1 MQDSETSVS
10 TQLDPAERQRTFL
23 FRAVVMALLIAGVLT
38 LLGSLLNLVA
48 ALTPS
53 LASPTSW
60 LDFASNLV
68 MGSLLIFCSRLV
80 KRGKFAAL
88 WVFIGTLALNVTILL
103 VTSRSLNDGILLVG
117 ALVIW
122 QMIIL
127 KKNKQLA

>member
-1 MQDSETSVS
+1 MQENETPVS
-10 TQLDPAERQRTFL
+10 PQFDPAERQRTFL
-23 FRAVVMALLIAGVLT
+23 FRTVNLALLIAGVL
-38 LLGSLLNLVA
+38 SLLMAVLNVIA
-48 ALTPS
+48 ALSPS

-68 MGSLLIFCSRLV
+68 MGGLLIFCSRLV
-80 KRGKFAAL
+80 KRGKFVAL

-103 VTSRSLNDGILLVG
+103 ATSRSLNDGILLVG

-122 QMIIL
+122 QMLIL